1 MRCFQAIF
9 FFFLEWPKKKER
21 RRGKTFFMF
30 YGSAP
35 SHKGN
40 LVFIPS
46 RTRKSLQKKWKKKSW
61 PLFSRSHHN
70 IGREREKQ
78 LVKLEGGG
86 RGFFRSN
93 QTENAPIWKKPIK
106 QWRKNTFEYKSQIS
120 ICLFWPVRIPSFFT
134 INNQQNEN
142 KLKQN
147 PLKNRYLD
155 FF

>member
-9 FFFLEWPKKKER
+9 FLFLNDEEEEEEGKKKYIKER

-46 RTRKSLQKKWKKKSW
+46 RTRKSLSLSRRSEKKKSW

-70 IGREREKQ
+70 IGREREKT
-78 LVKLEGGG
+78 K
-86 RGFFRSN
+86 
-93 QTENAPIWKKPIK
+93 
-106 QWRKNTFEYKSQIS
+106 IS
-120 ICLFWPVRIPSFFT
+120 TRNECGLFKELLLYSESI
-134 INNQQNEN
+134 
-142 KLKQN
+142 
-147 PLKNRYLD
+147 D
-155 FF
+155 